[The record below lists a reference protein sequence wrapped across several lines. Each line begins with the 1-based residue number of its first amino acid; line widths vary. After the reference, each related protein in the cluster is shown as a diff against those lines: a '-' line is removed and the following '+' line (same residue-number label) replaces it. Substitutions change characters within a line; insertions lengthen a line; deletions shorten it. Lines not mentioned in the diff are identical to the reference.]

1 MPRTRTAY
9 GSRSFAVHGLVV
21 WNSLP
26 AELRSPDISLDVF
39 RKLLKTFCLTADSTI
54 AVFSNL
60 GYINVINNNNNL

>member
-1 MPRTRTAY
+1 
-9 GSRSFAVHGLVV
+9 
-21 WNSLP
+21 
-26 AELRSPDISLDVF
+26 VF